1 MSSHKNNCSRDP
13 RAAQG
18 STPGPHSGPIWSQV
32 NPILRF
38 VRLHFGSIPR
48 QFGLIRTNSDQFG
61 AILDQRATWY
71 SNVVFWFP
79 TWYFGFQRGI
89 VVFQR
94 GIVVSNV
101 VFWFPTWYF
110 GIPTWYCGFQRGIV
124 VSNVVLWYSNVVF
137 WFPTW
142 YFGFQRGI
150 VVFQRGILV
159 SNVVFWFPMWYFG
172 FQCDILLA
180 RDDFPPVQIHFPT
193 LYFAFH
199 RLKIFLNR
207 CRKTS

>member
-1 MSSHKNNCSRDP
+1 MSSHKNNGSRDP

-48 QFGLIRTNSDQFG
+48 QFGSIRTNSDQFG

-94 GIVVSNV
+94 GI
-101 VFWFPTWYF
+101 
-110 GIPTWYCGFQRGIV
+110 
-124 VSNVVLWYSNVVF
+124 
-137 WFPTW
+137 
-142 YFGFQRGI
+142 
-150 VVFQRGILV
+150 LV

-172 FQCDILLA
+172 FQRGILLA
-180 RDDFPPVQIHFPT
+180 REYFPPVQIHFPT